1 LGWVILKAG
10 YLCNNRCRF
19 CHCEDLRGVPSLP
32 GPALRRTLQAARA
45 RGFQGVWLSG
55 GEPALRK
62 DLLSLAQLCRDLG
75 LGLGLITNGRM
86 LAYPDLLQ
94 GLLAAGLDRL
104 HVSLHGPAPIH
115 DALVRVPGAF
125 AQTAAALALLE
136 GRAVDTTIN
145 TVVCNLNL
153 SALEDLARSPVLAP
167 HRWKLSV
174 VEPRGAA
181 ASEPAALVPHPEAA
195 AAAIQAALDVALG
208 AGHPRAL
215 LAWDGLPLCTMLAA
229 ADLFRPL
236 PGFGITAMVE
246 ADECDFHPVDY
257 LNACR
262 QPACRGCTINEC
274 LGWWR
279 GAWALHPQ
287 FQPRPQGQPRPAS
300 PTPDERAGP

>member
-1 LGWVILKAG
+1 MGWVILKAG

-145 TVVCNLNL
+145 TVVCRTNLGSL
-153 SALEDLARSPVLAP
+153 RALARDPVLSG
-167 HRWKLSV
+167 HHWKLSV

-181 ASEPAALVPHPEAA
+181 GADPSSLVPHPEAA
-195 AAAIQAALDVALG
+195 AQAIQDAFAQALE
-208 AGHPRAL
+208 AGHPRAA
-215 LAWDGLPLCTMLAA
+215 LAWDGLPRCTMLPW
-229 ADLFRPL
+229 ADRHRSLFE
-236 PGFGITAMVE
+236 FGIVAMAE
-246 ADECDFHPVDY
+246 ADEVEFHPVDY
-257 LNACR
+257 RNAAR
-262 QPACRGCTINEC
+262 HPGCANCSINEC
-274 LGWWR
+274 LGWWK
-279 GAWALHPQ
+279 GAWELHPD
-287 FQPRPQGQPRPAS
+287 FQPRPQPPTLSGS
-300 PTPDERAGP
+300 PTFDERAGP